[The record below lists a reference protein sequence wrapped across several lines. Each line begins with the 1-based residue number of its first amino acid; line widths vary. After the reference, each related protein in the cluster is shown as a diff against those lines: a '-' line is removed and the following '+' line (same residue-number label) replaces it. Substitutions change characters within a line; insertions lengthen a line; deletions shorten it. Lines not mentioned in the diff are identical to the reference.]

1 MDKNS
6 DYRMFSNLSD
16 IQLKVNGYKHSLIN
30 EAHGNHKPKT
40 YKKYTRKKGKGIWTQ
55 HDRKSSTYKRERNRE
70 ELQTQSEN
78 YKMAITRLSF
88 LAQCMLSSACKWKL
102 LSIEEKLEITKH
114 LESKKRT
121 CDICWATNIKKST

>member
-40 YKKYTRKKGKGIWTQ
+40 YKKYTRKKGKESEHNMTESHQ
-55 HDRKSSTYKRERNRE
+55 HTKEKGTEK
-70 ELQTQSEN
+70 N
-78 YKMAITRLSF
+78 YKNNQKTINGNNTS
-88 LAQCMLSSACKWKL
+88 KL
-102 LSIEEKLEITKH
+102 LSSVHAKQCMQMETFKY
-114 LESKKRT
+114 
-121 CDICWATNIKKST
+121 